1 MATVNLLG
9 PLALEATQQDLGAKL
24 DAGNGVR
31 QAIAMD
37 ADQTAAAADEIVML
51 LESILSRLGWPD
63 QSTGSIRVLAAGG
76 SLGTV
81 TTVTTV
87 STVTNQA
94 QMAGFSTVY
103 DQYAAMLSCAAANRA
118 RITVT

>member
-9 PLALEATQQDLGAKL
+9 PLSLEATQQQVVAQL

-31 QAIAMD
+31 QTMASD

-51 LESILSRLGWPD
+51 LEQILSRLGYPD
-63 QSTGSIRVLAAGG
+63 QTNGALRILPIGG
-76 SLGTV
+76 
-81 TTVTTV
+81 TVTTV

-94 QMAGFSTVY
+94 QMSGVSTAY
-103 DQYAAMLSCAAANRA
+103 DQYAAMLSCAATNRA
-118 RITVT
+118 RITIT

>member
-81 TTVTTV
+81 T
-87 STVTNQA
+87 NQA